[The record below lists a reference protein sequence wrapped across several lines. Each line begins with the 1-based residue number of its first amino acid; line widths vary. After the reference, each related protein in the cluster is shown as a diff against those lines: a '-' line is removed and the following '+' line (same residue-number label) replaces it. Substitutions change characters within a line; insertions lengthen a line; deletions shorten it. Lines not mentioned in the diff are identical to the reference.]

1 MLMKT
6 SFLLILLTL
15 VAISGLS
22 AQSAKEEVDF
32 MQSLF
37 GMEKKALVTE
47 FVRPDA
53 AQKDAFWQLYD
64 EYETA
69 RKELGKKRIGL
80 LLKYE
85 ENFDNLNN
93 ELAGDLL
100 KEILALQKQNDK
112 LLASYVKKVRK
123 ASSPVTAMQFHQIEM
138 YILSEI
144 RVALAG
150 GLPLPEV
157 KK

>member
-1 MLMKT
+1 MKMKT
-6 SFLLILLTL
+6 ACFMVLMALIFT
-15 VAISGLS
+15 GLS
-22 AQSAKEEVDF
+22 AQTAKEEVDF

-37 GMEKKALVTE
+37 GMEKKALVAE
-47 FVRPDA
+47 FVKPGA

-64 EYETA
+64 AYETA

-85 ENFDNLNN
+85 ENFDNLSN

-100 KEILALQKQNDK
+100 KEILALQKQTDK
-112 LLASYVKKVRK
+112 LQASYVKKVEK
-123 ASSPVTAMQFHQIEM
+123 VTSPVTAMQFHQVEM

-150 GLPLPEV
+150 GLPFPETID
-157 KK
+157 